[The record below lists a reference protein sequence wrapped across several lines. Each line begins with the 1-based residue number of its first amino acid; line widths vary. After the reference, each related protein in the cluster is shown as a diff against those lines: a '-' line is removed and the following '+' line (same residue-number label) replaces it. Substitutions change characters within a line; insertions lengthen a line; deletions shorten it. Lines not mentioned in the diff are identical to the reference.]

1 MNLYIFNNKS
11 RGGLY
16 GVGTYVRE
24 LVTALRGSGICIH
37 VVHLLCNQS
46 QIERKEIEGIS
57 YWYFPEPVSKEWH
70 PLDQEQRKVYSR
82 NIVYL
87 LRYYIKDQED
97 IVFHLNS
104 YKDESLALE
113 LKGAFDCKVITV
125 SHFSDWSSVIHDNP
139 ERLRATLQ
147 KKKTDEWEDL
157 IRESFNEERTCYAA
171 MDRVISLS
179 NFMRELLCQ
188 DYGLNP
194 NRIVVIPNGMNDK
207 AEKG

>member
-125 SHFSDWSSVIHDNP
+125 SHFSEFSHP
-139 ERLRATLQ
+139 
-147 KKKTDEWEDL
+147 
-157 IRESFNEERTCYAA
+157 
-171 MDRVISLS
+171 
-179 NFMRELLCQ
+179 
-188 DYGLNP
+188 
-194 NRIVVIPNGMNDK
+194 
-207 AEKG
+207 

>member
-87 LRYYIKDQED
+87 LRYYIKEVED
-97 IVFHLNS
+97 VRRRALTIRYGVTSLPYPDNRFCIKKYVGAWLVFHQKSWYDHHVINHHLMVL
-104 YKDESLALE
+104 DE
-113 LKGAFDCKVITV
+113 
-125 SHFSDWSSVIHDNP
+125 
-139 ERLRATLQ
+139 LR
-147 KKKTDEWEDL
+147 
-157 IRESFNEERTCYAA
+157 
-171 MDRVISLS
+171 MDRCRLWYVK
-179 NFMRELLCQ
+179 FRWT
-188 DYGLNP
+188 
-194 NRIVVIPNGMNDK
+194 
-207 AEKG
+207 